1 MRNKKKKKFIILK
14 TKKIYKDSERFER
27 DRKIEKKEDF
37 FQKEIWVG
45 VGLKQKGLNNVGRE
59 NHYLYIYIY
68 FFTIF
73 SFSLFWGFGEL
84 NKQRQR
90 VSVKLRK
97 RKKVRER
104 ERGIWWEIN

>member
-1 MRNKKKKKFIILK
+1 MNYKKHPLIKKKRFLALRNKKKKKKIIILK

-59 NHYLYIYIY
+59 YHYLYI
-68 FFTIF
+68 FFQF
-73 SFSLFWGFGEL
+73 FLFLCFGL
-84 NKQRQR
+84 LG
-90 VSVKLRK
+90 S
-97 RKKVRER
+97 
-104 ERGIWWEIN
+104 

>member
-1 MRNKKKKKFIILK
+1 MKTTFFLNYKKHPLIKKKKKKALSCFEKQEKKKFIILK

-59 NHYLYIYIY
+59 YHYLYI
-68 FFTIF
+68 FFQF
-73 SFSLFWGFGEL
+73 FLFLCFGL
-84 NKQRQR
+84 LG
-90 VSVKLRK
+90 S
-97 RKKVRER
+97 
-104 ERGIWWEIN
+104 